1 MNCRMLI
8 LTALLACLT
17 DSAVHAKTIFVKSTI
32 QAAVDAAQ
40 PGDTIR
46 VPPGVYRENVVV
58 NVDDLTITGSASAVL
73 DGRGLLGT
81 TGIRVTPAAPATM
94 IHGFTLRGLTVRN
107 YSRTGV
113 FLSRVDHYEI
123 TNGRYFDNAVYA
135 IFPVR
140 CSDGLIEFNE
150 VAGSEDS
157 GIYVGVSSDVSV
169 RKNHVYD
176 NRVGI
181 EIENSFRIDVD
192 QNFAIDNSIGIFVFV
207 LPLLSVTVTED
218 ILVTDNVMHHN
229 NRPIV
234 RDPNDPLSQIP
245 TGVGLLN
252 TGADRVLID
261 SNVATHN
268 DTAGIAIAQL
278 PPELADLDPLIDP
291 FPDDNLTIDNVAQ
304 QNGANSDILI
314 SPLPGSDLLWDFSGI
329 GNVWLDNVFKT
340 SFPDPLPD

>member
-1 MNCRMLI
+1 MNRGMLI
-8 LTALLACLT
+8 LIASLACLPVW
-17 DSAVHAKTIFVKSTI
+17 AVQAETIVVETTI

-46 VPPGVYRENVVV
+46 VPPGVYRENVIV
-58 NVDDLTITGSASAVL
+58 NTDDLTITGSVNAVL
-73 DGRGLLGT
+73 DGSGLPGT
-81 TGIRVTPAAPATM
+81 TGIRVTPAAPATR
-94 IHGFTLRGLTVRN
+94 IDGFSLRGLTVRN
-107 YSRTGV
+107 FSRTGV

-123 TNGRYFDNAVYA
+123 THGHYFDNAVYA

-140 CSDGLIEFNE
+140 CSHGLIEFND
-150 VAGSEDS
+150 VSGSEDS
-157 GIYVGVSSDVSV
+157 GIYVGVSSDVAV
-169 RKNHVYD
+169 RKNHVYE

-192 QNFAIDNSIGIFVFV
+192 QNVAIDNSIGIFVFV
-207 LPLLSVTVTED
+207 LPLLPVTVTED

-234 RDPNDPLSQIP
+234 RDPDDPLSQIP

-252 TGADRVLID
+252 TGADRVLTS

-268 DTAGIAIAQL
+268 DTAGIVIAQL

-291 FPDDNLTIDNVAQ
+291 FPDDNLTIDNVVQ
-304 QNGANSDILI
+304 QNGANPDALI
-314 SPLPGSDLLWDFSGI
+314 FPLPGSDLLWDLSGS
-329 GNVWLDNVFKT
+329 GNAWFDNVFRT
-340 SFPDPLPD
+340 SFPDPLPE